1 MPTEEEKENS
11 VKIDFANLNQEQIRR
26 IYKVEKS
33 SGVECYFIR
42 QDIAYL
48 IKQYDSKTKI
58 GELES
63 QNKLQTTMSIDRQK
77 IAEFCIKL
85 KVDRLGNISKA

>member
-1 MPTEEEKENS
+1 MSK
-11 VKIDFANLNQEQIRR
+11 EQIKR
-26 IYKVEKS
+26 IYKVEKT

-48 IKQYDSKTKI
+48 VKQYDAKTKI

-63 QNKLQTTMSIDRQK
+63 QNKLQVTMTEDRMK
-77 IAEFCIKL
+77 ISEFCL
-85 KVDRLGNISKA
+85 KINCDRLGNISKV